1 MPTALVQ
8 HLSRLEPGYRSRDAS
23 PQIAAPS
30 ITAATP
36 RRHVATDAALHGYRA
51 FVLAAQGS
59 SSELTL
65 AALAAVTASRAVGL
79 PLLAM
84 SFAPTDGKLVVVAAL
99 LDVGIAALAV
109 LAWFLAKSE
118 RAALEALERAVV
130 EGDEQPALPP
140 LTQHVPTVVAS
151 LARAINSSRRH
162 LDARAAEQQE
172 FQAALAHDLRTPL
185 TRIGLRCERISEDC
199 LRDAVERDLAEVNA
213 LVEDCLACCRAQ
225 RGIGEPRRRVH
236 LDSLLESLVC
246 DYQDAGRTVALDGR
260 VGFPVMTCA
269 MALRRVLVNLIDNA
283 LRYGDQ
289 VRLRVRADAGQLVL
303 AVLDSG
309 PGIAPEELEAVFAP
323 WYRAPGS
330 SSARAEGS
338 GLGLAIARRLTM
350 SMDGNLELENRE
362 RGGLEARLTL
372 PLLFT

>member
-1 MPTALVQ
+1 
-8 HLSRLEPGYRSRDAS
+8 
-23 PQIAAPS
+23 
-30 ITAATP
+30 
-36 RRHVATDAALHGYRA
+36 
-51 FVLAAQGS
+51 
-59 SSELTL
+59 
-65 AALAAVTASRAVGL
+65 
-79 PLLAM
+79 
-84 SFAPTDGKLVVVAAL
+84 
-99 LDVGIAALAV
+99 
-109 LAWFLAKSE
+109 
-118 RAALEALERAVV
+118 
-130 EGDEQPALPP
+130 
-140 LTQHVPTVVAS
+140 
-151 LARAINSSRRH
+151 
-162 LDARAAEQQE
+162 
-172 FQAALAHDLRTPL
+172 
-185 TRIGLRCERISEDC
+185 
-199 LRDAVERDLAEVNA
+199 
-213 LVEDCLACCRAQ
+213 
-225 RGIGEPRRRVH
+225 
-236 LDSLLESLVC
+236 
-246 DYQDAGRTVALDGR
+246 
-260 VGFPVMTCA
+260 MTCA